1 MYKKIISILLCLC
14 ILSGFATVASAAP
27 NTTKANV
34 DKYEIIEIFKAL
46 DMLSDD
52 YDAVTIEWQKPV
64 TNAEFAFLTA
74 NVLKRDYV
82 GGEQLYYHDVSKQHW
97 AFSSVSTLVECGLLE
112 VGPEKRFNPTENI
125 TREEAVSVMLKALG
139 YRFDF
144 NDNGYL
150 DVMSIANSTGITN
163 DVSGVDQLTFS
174 DVIYM
179 LYNTLIAEVLEISGL
194 SGSSGVYSTSGKT
207 YLEKEY
213 SISFKKGILEGFD
226 GTSFTGEAVDEGMA
240 LISGAEYEAQNID
253 LREMLGCSM
262 LYIYEIYDDENL
274 GRVIWA
280 KKEKTEELI
289 IYYADSRVNFDA
301 STYELTYYE
310 NSSRRKK
317 VDISKTVDVI
327 YNDEYV
333 SFGIEDLLSRDMYSI
348 KLIKNS
354 GDKEYSKV
362 ILSSY
367 ENMVVGAVD
376 EQNQWIYDKMTKEY
390 MPLNNVDRLV
400 IIKDGRKVGL
410 TDLKA
415 GDVLSVYTS
424 ESGESI
430 RIEVSTNVVKG
441 NVAAKR
447 VEDGYEYITIGDNK
461 YRWYKNESSYE
472 CSINMP
478 VSLYLDVNGFIAYA
492 EKYIAQGNL
501 AYMIDIKLDGS
512 EEFITVEMFKAD
524 GKIVKVN
531 TTEELRIDGAK
542 YKYAEDAFGALGGK
556 EFKSSL
562 ALYKEDVNGLITHIY
577 FPSTENDAELK
588 LLQSNVSGTYR
599 DTGRIGRKTFI
610 NDKTMIFAIPRNPK
624 DASYGDFERFSKSG
638 MKGDSSYVYSTYT
651 LADDVG
657 YEEIMVLH
665 NYEHKSDQK
674 GLLVTEI
681 YMGLN
686 NDDEAIYILEG
697 YSGTNYET
705 IKCAPSCSAENVR
718 EGMYIT
724 YNVKNDGSMSSFTV
738 RCDYE
743 GGITPLDKDLHKTTT
758 FSSGYVNKVIGEIAR
773 IGDASGENFDTIY
786 NFTSSVP
793 VLVYYQD
800 GTVKVGSVADLKSYE
815 AVGNNCSFVFTHI
828 RHGGPT
834 VYVIYD

>member
-280 KKEKTEELI
+280 KKEKTE
-289 IYYADSRVNFDA
+289 R
-301 STYELTYYE
+301 
-310 NSSRRKK
+310 
-317 VDISKTVDVI
+317 
-327 YNDEYV
+327 
-333 SFGIEDLLSRDMYSI
+333 
-348 KLIKNS
+348 
-354 GDKEYSKV
+354 
-362 ILSSY
+362 
-367 ENMVVGAVD
+367 
-376 EQNQWIYDKMTKEY
+376 
-390 MPLNNVDRLV
+390 
-400 IIKDGRKVGL
+400 
-410 TDLKA
+410 
-415 GDVLSVYTS
+415 
-424 ESGESI
+424 
-430 RIEVSTNVVKG
+430 
-441 NVAAKR
+441 
-447 VEDGYEYITIGDNK
+447 
-461 YRWYKNESSYE
+461 
-472 CSINMP
+472 
-478 VSLYLDVNGFIAYA
+478 
-492 EKYIAQGNL
+492 
-501 AYMIDIKLDGS
+501 
-512 EEFITVEMFKAD
+512 
-524 GKIVKVN
+524 
-531 TTEELRIDGAK
+531 
-542 YKYAEDAFGALGGK
+542 
-556 EFKSSL
+556 
-562 ALYKEDVNGLITHIY
+562 
-577 FPSTENDAELK
+577 
-588 LLQSNVSGTYR
+588 
-599 DTGRIGRKTFI
+599 
-610 NDKTMIFAIPRNPK
+610 
-624 DASYGDFERFSKSG
+624 
-638 MKGDSSYVYSTYT
+638 
-651 LADDVG
+651 
-657 YEEIMVLH
+657 
-665 NYEHKSDQK
+665 
-674 GLLVTEI
+674 
-681 YMGLN
+681 
-686 NDDEAIYILEG
+686 
-697 YSGTNYET
+697 
-705 IKCAPSCSAENVR
+705 
-718 EGMYIT
+718 
-724 YNVKNDGSMSSFTV
+724 
-738 RCDYE
+738 
-743 GGITPLDKDLHKTTT
+743 
-758 FSSGYVNKVIGEIAR
+758 
-773 IGDASGENFDTIY
+773 
-786 NFTSSVP
+786 
-793 VLVYYQD
+793 
-800 GTVKVGSVADLKSYE
+800 
-815 AVGNNCSFVFTHI
+815 
-828 RHGGPT
+828 
-834 VYVIYD
+834 